1 MKLTAMVNNLPENMD
16 KWGWIVARPVGGE
29 LWFYGAWY
37 AEQGAEAQTE
47 ALEVAREVDGIV
59 LKVEKEVL

>member
-1 MKLTAMVNNLPENMD
+1 MKLIAMVNNLPENMD
-16 KWGWIVARPVGGE
+16 KWGWIVARPVDGE

-37 AEQGAEAQTE
+37 AEQGAEAQ
-47 ALEVAREVDGIV
+47 AQAREVDGIA